1 MKVLASLFGLLASI
15 VLGTATY
22 AQTSISTPFGFHT
35 QTIQHVGPNGKQ
47 GHFNLM
53 GSPAFT
59 KGSYTIEDIFG
70 ISNQFGLAQGDFT
83 EADKIWIND
92 PETDYWSQIYYQK
105 PQWPFFTEGWKQI
118 GQGDLDASTVKIPQN
133 ASIFLQSGSGAIDR
147 PNTHS
152 VAFAYILNIPPCTNY
167 EAKSGT
173 FNFFSRS
180 GPVGIPLRYT
190 GIEDSP
196 GYTKNDQLNS
206 GDVLWLP
213 NGVWNAHPHGYT
225 QFFYTKPIPP
235 FFTEGWKQVGRGD
248 EDMGHVLLTQS
259 FVIQTKGPGGNIA
272 ICNPFATK
280 VTTAPPDAPPVPEV
294 AVTIDLHQ
302 DLFVVSWVSAGS
314 NIRYSIQAWDELS
327 AQWSEVLVNEPV
339 VAGMPI
345 YNWATLGM
353 ERAVGR
359 VVSQWISPTPQ

>member
-1 MKVLASLFGLLASI
+1 VKVLASLFGLLASI

-47 GHFNLM
+47 GHFTLV

-59 KGSYTIEDIFG
+59 KGSSTIEDIFG

-83 EADKIWIND
+83 EADKIWIHD
-92 PETDYWSQIYYQK
+92 PETDYWSQIYYQT

-133 ASIFLQSGSGAIDR
+133 ASIFLQSGVGVSDR
-147 PNTHS
+147 PASHS
-152 VAFAYILNIPPCTNY
+152 VAFAYLLNIPPCTNY
-167 EAKSGT
+167 EAKPGT

-180 GPVGIPLRYT
+180 APVGIPLRDT
-190 GIEDSP
+190 SLENSP
-196 GYTKNDQLNS
+196 GYTKGDQHNS
-206 GDVLWLP
+206 ADVLWLP
-213 NGVWNAHPHGYT
+213 NGVWNARIYGYS
-225 QFFYTKPIPP
+225 QFFYTDDLPP
-235 FFTEGWKQVGRGD
+235 FFTAGWKQVGKGD

-280 VTTAPPDAPPVPEV
+280 VTTAAPGAPPSPEV
-294 AVTIDLHQ
+294 DVTIDL
-302 DLFVVSWVSAGS
+302 DLDRFVVSWVSAGR
-314 NIRYSIQAWDELS
+314 NIRYSIEAWDEWS
-327 AQWSEVLVNEPV
+327 RQWSRVIVNDPV
-339 VAGMPI
+339 SSGERI
-345 YNWATLGM
+345 YNWASLEM
-353 ERAVGR
+353 RSAVGR
-359 VVSQWISPTPQ
+359 IACEWIIPDMQ